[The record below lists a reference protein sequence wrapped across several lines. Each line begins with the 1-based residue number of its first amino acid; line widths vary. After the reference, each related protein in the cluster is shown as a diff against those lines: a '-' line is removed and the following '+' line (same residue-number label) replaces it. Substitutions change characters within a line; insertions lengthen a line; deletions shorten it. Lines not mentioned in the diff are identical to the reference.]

1 MTKTDQQILALL
13 QDNARLSITEIAQ
26 ALHISRTTVQKRL
39 AVLENEGTI
48 TGYTLKLKPNFDAN
62 TIRAWMSIAVEG
74 SKMKAVILAL
84 RRELAVAQ
92 LHSTNGKW
100 DLAVELK
107 AESLEA
113 FDQALGRI
121 RLINGISST
130 ETSLLLSTYKH

>member
-26 ALHISRTTVQKRL
+26 ALHISRATVQKRL
-39 AVLENEGTI
+39 SLLEKEGTI
-48 TGYTLKLKPNFDAN
+48 TGYTLKLKPHFDAN

-84 RRELAVAQ
+84 RRELAVTQ

-100 DLAVELK
+100 DLAVELN